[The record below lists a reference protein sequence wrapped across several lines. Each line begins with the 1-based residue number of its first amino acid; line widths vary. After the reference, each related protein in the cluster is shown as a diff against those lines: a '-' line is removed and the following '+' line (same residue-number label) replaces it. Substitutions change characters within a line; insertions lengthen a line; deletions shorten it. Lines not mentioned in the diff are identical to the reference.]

1 MLTVSFLLEGGIKN
15 YVYNIGDLL
24 EIFSNSHPKF
34 VLIFIE
40 AAKKLECKSSNP
52 LVKSVTLKQMKR
64 IVVISFVPKM
74 LFFIL
79 LVYCTFYQKEAIF

>member
-1 MLTVSFLLEGGIKN
+1 MCTILETYWRSFPILTPNLYSYLLKLQLFACRKI
-15 YVYNIGDLL
+15 Y
-24 EIFSNSHPKF
+24 
-34 VLIFIE
+34 

-52 LVKSVTLKQMKR
+52 LVKSVTLKQMTR

-79 LVYCTFYQKEAIF
+79 LVYSTFYQKEAIF